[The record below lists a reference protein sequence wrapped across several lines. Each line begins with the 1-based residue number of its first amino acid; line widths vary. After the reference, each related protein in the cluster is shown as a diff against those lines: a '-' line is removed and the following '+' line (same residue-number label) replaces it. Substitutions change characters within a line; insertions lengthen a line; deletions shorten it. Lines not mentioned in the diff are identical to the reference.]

1 MSLDLI
7 IDAIRSKR
15 CLPFLGAGASA
26 SYLHDGVVV
35 PGIPLGGRL
44 GEMIAQQCQYCNGST
59 YDLPVVA
66 EYYVYRKNGRREE
79 LETPLCDQITRVTQP
94 RPIHTALAQLHQVRF
109 IITSN

>member
-7 IDAIRSKR
+7 IDAIRSER

-26 SYLHDGVVV
+26 SYSRDGVDV
-35 PGIPLGGRL
+35 PGIPLGGLL
-44 GEMIAQQCQYCNGST
+44 GEMIAQACQYRNGST

-79 LETPLCDQITRVTQP
+79 LETLLAEQITRVTQP
-94 RPIHTALAQLHQVRF
+94 RPIHTALAQLH
-109 IITSN
+109 